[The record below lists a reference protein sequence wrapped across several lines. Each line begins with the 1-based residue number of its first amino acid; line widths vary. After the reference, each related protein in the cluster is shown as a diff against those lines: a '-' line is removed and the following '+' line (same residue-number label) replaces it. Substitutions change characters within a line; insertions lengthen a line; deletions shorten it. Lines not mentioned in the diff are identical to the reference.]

1 MYMKRIFTVIVSL
14 FVAIS
19 ILYFTTSSFQNI
31 ELIINESDKKCVNYN
46 RDFNEYAIFY
56 PQHQDDEVLWAGSC
70 IIRAIEKCG
79 SDKVYIVLVSDGIG
93 VNVFKESKYKN
104 LSRKEK
110 VILRN
115 NEFKDSLECLG
126 IKDEN
131 IIILSDLKNE
141 YKTNF
146 EIMEEYALYFEDKF
160 KSVTHI
166 SHSYRY
172 DDHPMHRKN
181 GKIIKNLYE
190 NSDIKDV
197 MYFIKP
203 KYLDK
208 IDNQIK
214 VIYTA
219 QTLKEYD
226 KIINACYKYKIKDN
240 TKNTDGIGYKSA
252 HSYFDVL
259 MNDPNLPSLLHL
271 HLD

>member
-1 MYMKRIFTVIVSL
+1 MKRIYGTIVISLLFIVFIINFTKYS
-14 FVAIS
+14 
-19 ILYFTTSSFQNI
+19 YQNL
-31 ELIINESDKKCVNYN
+31 ELIINESDKKCLNYN
-46 RDFNEYAIFY
+46 RNFNEYAVFY

-110 VILRN
+110 ATLRN
-115 NEFKDSLECLG
+115 NEFKDSLKCLG

-131 IIILSDLKNE
+131 VIILSDLNNKS
-141 YKTNF
+141 KTNF
-146 EIMEEYALYFEDKF
+146 ELMEECALYFENNF

-166 SHSYRY
+166 AHSYRY

-190 NSDIKDV
+190 NNDIKDV

-203 KYLDK
+203 KYVDK
-208 IDNQIK
+208 IDSDFK
-214 VIYTA
+214 VLYTA
-219 QTLKEYD
+219 QTLQEYD
-226 KIINACYKYKIKDN
+226 KIINACYKYKIKD
-240 TKNTDGIGYKSA
+240 TSKNTDGIGYESA

-259 MNDPNLPSLLHL
+259 MNDPNLPSILHL